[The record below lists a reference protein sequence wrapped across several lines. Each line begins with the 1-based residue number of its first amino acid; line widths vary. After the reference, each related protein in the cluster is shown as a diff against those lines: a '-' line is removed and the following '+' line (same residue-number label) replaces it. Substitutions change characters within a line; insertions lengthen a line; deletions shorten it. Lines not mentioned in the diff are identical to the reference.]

1 MEAGDSQSPRSREA
15 LETLCQTYW
24 PPVYSYIRR
33 RGYDRE
39 AALDLTQGFFTQLLE
54 KKYLKIA
61 DPERGRFRSFLL
73 TSVKHYLASDR
84 QRERAKKRGGE
95 KSLLQLEFS
104 DGKLRFEPAHKET
117 PETVF
122 ERRWAASL
130 LEESLNQLRNEETLK
145 GTRDCY
151 DQLECFLTGETI
163 GIRYRQ
169 VAEALAV
176 SEESLRVRVFRLR
189 RRFGDLLR
197 QQIADTLADPNEADD
212 EIRYLLSVISFSK

>member
-1 MEAGDSQSPRSREA
+1 MEAGDSQGPRSREA

-84 QRERAKKRGGE
+84 QRERAKKRGGG

-104 DGKLRFEPAHKET
+104 DGKLCFEPADKET

-122 ERRWAASL
+122 ERRWLASL
-130 LEESLNQLRNEETLK
+130 LEASLNQLRDEETLK
-145 GTRDCY
+145 GAGDCY
-151 DQLECFLTGETI
+151 DQLERFLTGETI

-169 VAEALAV
+169 VAEALAMN
-176 SEESLRVRVFRLR
+176 EESVRVRVHRLR
-189 RRFGDLLR
+189 RRFGALLR
-197 QQIADTLADPNEADD
+197 QQIADTIADRNEADD
-212 EIRYLLSVISFSK
+212 EIRHLLSVIGFSN